1 MTESGM
7 IGDKEVTLSRLDTYR
22 WTIDVVKH
30 ISDTD
35 KEYFDGWVV
44 DNEED
49 AKALYSEKVKQIRSE
64 MANEWTIMK
73 KMQKEHRDDIDRLLS
88 CINENLS
95 NIATNDEKIK
105 SIITYIKRQSK
116 YQEHNRKKLI
126 GSWRYNEWGE
136 E

>member
-1 MTESGM
+1 MSESGM
-7 IGDKEVTLSRLDTYR
+7 IGDKEVTMSRLDTYR

-30 ISDTD
+30 TSDTD

-49 AKALYSEKVKQIRSE
+49 AKALYSEKVKEIRSE
-64 MANEWTIMK
+64 MAKEWEIMK
-73 KMQKEHRDDIDRLLS
+73 KMQKKHRDDIDRLLS

-105 SIITYIKRQSK
+105 SIITYINRQSNN
-116 YQEHNRKKLI
+116 QESNRKKLI